1 MLLGIMGDTHE
12 VDGSIVGKVAR
23 DLKNRGAQV
32 IVHTGDIEKQ
42 HLSADLFCGLPVV
55 CVLTRQQHVDS
66 DFTFPPHGW
75 TYTRPGNSMIS
86 DQDKA
91 QEALSNTIASKL
103 AIANR
108 IVNLGEVVIY
118 AGHERSNDVLM
129 NSVKFNEFMNILNQV
144 YDGVKFIF
152 TGHTHHQF
160 LIQRNGF
167 SWINPGAVLPLFFD
181 YEYALVDTSNG
192 EIVFTRLPRT
202 TSSVR
207 PQTVGIIGGTGNI
220 SERDDQ
226 FWQQLAIEFHERD
239 VSTVIID
246 GGFLPRDIGRPELSD
261 FQVFYNLLPTM
272 KDNIHKPGNWHLI
285 PDDNPV
291 LEICSHYFLVQHNL
305 GIDLDGKTEVEMI
318 RFIRQQSQKYQHI
331 DIVICGG
338 IHDALFEE
346 QQEVMI
352 INPGDARNHRK
363 FVTICFPRCE
373 ITFSTVRL
381 GTNRL

>member
-1 MLLGIMGDTHE
+1 MLLGIMGDTHD
-12 VDGSIVGKVAR
+12 VDASIIKKVAE
-23 DLKNRGAQV
+23 DLKMRGAEI

-42 HLSADLFCGLPVV
+42 HLSIDLFCGLPVV
-55 CVLTRQQHVDS
+55 CVLTRQQQFDVNFS
-66 DFTFPPHGW
+66 FPPPGW
-75 TYTRPGNSMIS
+75 TFTRPGNSMIS
-86 DQDKA
+86 ERDKS
-91 QEALSNTIASKL
+91 QEVLENTIASKL

-108 IVNLGEVVIY
+108 IINLGSVVIY

-129 NSVKFNEFMNILNQV
+129 NAVKFNEFINILNQV

-181 YEYALVDTSNG
+181 HEYALVDTVKN
-192 EIVFTRLPRT
+192 EIIFTRLPQT
-202 TSSVR
+202 KVDVR
-207 PQTVGIIGGTGNI
+207 PQTVGIISDTGNI
-220 SERDDQ
+220 SDRDGQ

-246 GGFLPRDIGRPELSD
+246 GGFRPNDIGRPELAD
-261 FQVFYNLLPTM
+261 FQVFYNLLPTVA
-272 KDNIHKPGNWHLI
+272 DNPSKPGNWHLI
-285 PDDNPV
+285 PNDNPV
-291 LEICSHYFLVQHNL
+291 LEICSHYFLIQHKL
-305 GIDLDGKTEVEMI
+305 GIDLDGKTEVEMV
-318 RFIRQQSQKYQHI
+318 RYVREQSKKYQHI

-373 ITFSTVRL
+373 ATYSSVRL
-381 GTNRL
+381 GTNRT

>member
-1 MLLGIMGDTHE
+1 MLLGVMGDTHD
-12 VDGSIVGKVAR
+12 VDQSIVKKVVE
-23 DLKNRGAQV
+23 DLKMRGAQV
-32 IVHTGDIEKQ
+32 IIHTGDIEKQ

-55 CVLTRQQHVDS
+55 CVLTRQQQFDCNFS
-66 DFTFPPHGW
+66 FPPAGW

-86 DQDKA
+86 EKNKA
-91 QEALSNTIASKL
+91 QEAMENTIASKL

-129 NSVKFNEFMNILNQV
+129 NSAKFNEFINILNQV

-160 LIQRNGF
+160 LIQRSGF
-167 SWINPGAVLPLFFD
+167 SWINPGAVWPLFFD
-181 YEYALVDTSNG
+181 YEYALVNTSNN
-192 EIVFTRLPRT
+192 EVIFTRLPRT
-202 TSSVR
+202 TINAR
-207 PQTVGIIGGTGNI
+207 PQTVGIVSDTGNI
-220 SERDDQ
+220 SERDGQ
-226 FWQQLAIEFHERD
+226 FWQQLAVEFHERD
-239 VSTVIID
+239 VSMVIID
-246 GGFLPRDIGRPELSD
+246 GGFRPADIGRPELAD
-261 FQVFYNLLPTM
+261 FQVFYNLLPTIE
-272 KDNIHKPGNWHLI
+272 DRLEKPANWHFI
-285 PDDNPV
+285 PNDNPI
-291 LEICSHYFLVQHNL
+291 LEICSHYFLIQHKL
-305 GIDLDGKTEVEMI
+305 GIDLDGKTEVEMVK
-318 RFIRQQSQKYQHI
+318 FIREQSQKYQHI

-373 ITFSTVRL
+373 VTFSSVRL
-381 GTNRL
+381 GTNRT